1 MSLGFYSG
9 WYSPHGEFRHAPWG
23 HHALIAREVLE
34 GSDSTLDTLECQ
46 CRLLGLGWIRV
57 SVLPTTREEVVVD
70 GKVSNHHFKAILA
83 RAKEYDDWKGEGTS
97 DNDIAAIEAAI
108 AEQERSNP

>member
-1 MSLGFYSG
+1 MKNY
-9 WYSPHGEFRHAPWG
+9 
-23 HHALIAREVLE
+23 
-34 GSDSTLDTLECQ
+34 
-46 CRLLGLGWIRV
+46 
-57 SVLPTTREEVVVD
+57 
-70 GKVSNHHFKAILA
+70 ILA